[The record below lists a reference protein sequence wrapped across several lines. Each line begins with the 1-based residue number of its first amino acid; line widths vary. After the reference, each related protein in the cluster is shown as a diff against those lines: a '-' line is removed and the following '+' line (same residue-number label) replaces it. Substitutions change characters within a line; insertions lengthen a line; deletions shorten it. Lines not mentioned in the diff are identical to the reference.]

1 MARKYIIKSCFY
13 QEKGVRRLYGNT
25 DIKSKLIQM
34 KIFEKSMLQKRI
46 SDLKKEIEEL
56 EKEILVNE
64 KLAS

>member
-1 MARKYIIKSCFY
+1 M
-13 QEKGVRRLYGNT
+13 YGDT
-25 DIKSKLIQM
+25 DKKCKLLKM
-34 KIFEKSMLQKRI
+34 KILEKSMLKKRI

>member
-1 MARKYIIKSCFY
+1 M
-13 QEKGVRRLYGNT
+13 QELYGDT
-25 DIKSKLIQM
+25 GIKRKLLKM
-34 KIFEKSMLQKRI
+34 KILEKSMLKKRI